1 MIHLEQAI
9 IVEGKYD
16 KIKLSSI
23 IDAVIIPTN
32 GYGIFKDKKKIE
44 LIRMFARTKGII
56 ILTDSDSAGFL
67 IRSHIKS
74 IIPEGEV
81 MNVYIPDIFGKERR
95 KAHPSAEGKLGVEG
109 IPTQKLLDAFKKA
122 GVLPNEKKEK
132 GKKITKVDLYN
143 DGLTG
148 RENSAKMRELLLKEL
163 SLPSLMTTNSMLEIM
178 NSMMSYDE
186 YRDLIQGLKAAI
198 PD

>member
-23 IDAVIIPTN
+23 VDAVIIPTN
-32 GYGIFKDKKKIE
+32 GYGIFKDREKIE

-74 IIPEGEV
+74 IITDGEIT
-81 MNVYIPDIFGKERR
+81 NVYIPDIFGKERR
-95 KAHPSAEGKLGVEG
+95 KAHSSAEGKLGVEG

-122 GVLPNEKKEK
+122 GVIPNEKEK
-132 GKKITKVDLYN
+132 GKKITKLDLYN
-143 DGLTG
+143 DGFTG
-148 RENSAKMRELLLKEL
+148 RENSTKMRALLLKEL
-163 SLPSLMTTNSMLEIM
+163 SLPSLMTTNSMLEII
-178 NSMMSYDE
+178 NSMMNYDE
-186 YRDLIQGLKAAI
+186 YRDLVCRLNAAKS
-198 PD
+198 D

>member
-32 GYGIFKDKKKIE
+32 GYGIFKDREKIE

-74 IIPEGEV
+74 IITEGEIT
-81 MNVYIPDIFGKERR
+81 NVYIPDIFGKERR
-95 KAHPSAEGKLGVEG
+95 KAHSSAEGKLGVEG

-122 GVLPNEKKEK
+122 GVIPNEKKEK
-132 GKKITKVDLYN
+132 GKMITKLDLYN
-143 DGLTG
+143 DGFTG
-148 RENSAKMRELLLKEL
+148 RENSAKMRALLLKEL
-163 SLPSLMTTNSMLEIM
+163 SLPSLMTTNSMLEII

-186 YRDLIQGLKAAI
+186 YRDLVHKLNSAI
-198 PD
+198 TD